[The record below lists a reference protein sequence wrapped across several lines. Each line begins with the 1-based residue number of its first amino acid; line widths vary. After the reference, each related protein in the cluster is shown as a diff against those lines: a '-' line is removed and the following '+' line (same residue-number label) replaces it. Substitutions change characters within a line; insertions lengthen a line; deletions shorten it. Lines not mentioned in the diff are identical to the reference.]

1 MSSFLSLKCVCVCCA
16 CKLSPNVWGSSALV
30 LFLRSWHVPHPISH
44 PNMQGFVDSFFFS
57 PPPKF
62 SASVSR
68 SLTRGGA
75 GFGRPVAVV
84 EWALACVHR
93 TNISDRAGHKRT
105 PFTQSCTTF
114 AITRGSALSI
124 AKCSSSLVYIIPS
137 CASRVHQSLPGPG
150 RFYKMCLVSP
160 RSLHRIFF
168 SLLWFLVTCTATAT
182 ASHASELPVRRDG
195 SPEGPSHI
203 SLGGAAT
210 RSRATVANTPF
221 IWRHSLGSQGVS
233 LCLCYIP
240 PLFSG
245 TSSLSNRMRT
255 CRLRYSACRGSPS
268 LLVTHRKLKPPP
280 PTRWQRGGGHWYILA
295 SARALSR
302 NTPFSPPS
310 QPAPPAPNFSQFPQS
325 ASGCVEPWGVGV
337 EGVGG
342 GARNTQG
349 PTSLSIYT

>member
-1 MSSFLSLKCVCVCCA
+1 M
-16 CKLSPNVWGSSALV
+16 
-30 LFLRSWHVPHPISH
+30 PHPISH

-280 PTRWQRGGGHWYILA
+280 PTRWQRGGGGHWYTLA

-310 QPAPPAPNFSQFPQS
+310 QPAPLAPISLNSHKVLQGVWS
-325 ASGCVEPWGVGV
+325 LGVSGWRGLGVAQ
-337 EGVGG
+337 ETHK
-342 GARNTQG
+342 AQHL
-349 PTSLSIYT
+349 SLYIHKYIYIYLLE